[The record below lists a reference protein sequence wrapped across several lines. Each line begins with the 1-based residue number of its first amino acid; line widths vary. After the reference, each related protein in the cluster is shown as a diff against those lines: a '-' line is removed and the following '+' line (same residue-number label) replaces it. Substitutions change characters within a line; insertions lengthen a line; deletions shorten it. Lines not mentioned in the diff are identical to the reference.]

1 MNIVIPAAGKGS
13 RFSNFGYSL
22 PKPLIEIDN
31 EPMIIKA
38 VKSLNIDGRYIFI
51 LQYELH
57 NIENLLREVAP
68 NCVIIYIDYY
78 TSGAAT
84 SVLLAEKYI
93 DNDDELFVVNCDQIM
108 NWNSTEALRNLRKF
122 DAGVVTIDSNDIKHS
137 YVDIDEF
144 GKIIRFAEKKVI
156 SNHALTGL
164 HYWKHG
170 SDFVSSAK
178 ELIDTT
184 EPEYYI
190 APTYNLL
197 IQAGKKIG
205 IHKISESM
213 IHFVGTPQDLKLY
226 ESRKTK

>member
-13 RFSNFGYSL
+13 RFSNSGYSL

-51 LQYELH
+51 LQHELH

-108 NWNSTEALRNLRKF
+108 DWNSTEALHNLRKF